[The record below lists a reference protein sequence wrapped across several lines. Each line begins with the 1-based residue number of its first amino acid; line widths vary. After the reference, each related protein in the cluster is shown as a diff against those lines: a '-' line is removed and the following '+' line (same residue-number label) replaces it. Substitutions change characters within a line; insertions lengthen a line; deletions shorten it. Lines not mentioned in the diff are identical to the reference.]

1 MNAKLSVI
9 VPTRNEAAN
18 VPVLVDRVSLAL
30 DTSDW
35 ELLFVDDSDDTT
47 PDVILRS
54 ADPHVRLLHRVGAA
68 RHDGLAGAVC
78 DGFAVATGDV
88 LAVMDG
94 DLQHDP
100 AMLTLLRAALDDAD
114 LVIASRYVVGDGSAG
129 LDGTVRVW
137 VSRASRALAR
147 RLLPRVAEVRDP
159 LAGFF
164 AVRRSVLD
172 GADLRPTGYKI
183 LLELLVRGS
192 WETVRELPY
201 QMSERSNGQSNAS
214 LREGLRFGR
223 HLARLRWSA

>member
-18 VPVLVDRVSLAL
+18 VPALVERVSLAL

-54 ADPHVRLLHRVGAA
+54 ADPHVRLLHREGAA
-68 RHDGLAGAVC
+68 RHDG
-78 DGFAVATGDV
+78 
-88 LAVMDG
+88 
-94 DLQHDP
+94 LQHDP
-100 AMLTLLRAALDDAD
+100 AMLTLLRATLDDAD

-137 VSRASRALAR
+137 VSRASRALTR

-201 QMSERSNGQSNAS
+201 EMSERSSGQSNAS